1 MSLLKNPAAPSPVQA
16 SPSGHKTPE
25 TQHASASE
33 ATHSVANSAPAAGVS
48 VARSGRWFLAVGA
61 AATLT
66 HMAVFALL
74 EGRIWPELANGG
86 GFVAAFL
93 VSFVGHR
100 FLSFADTHTS
110 MGTSFVRFGLTA
122 LLGFAANELVF
133 VLLLRSAL
141 WPSWLALLAGLLV
154 AAAQTFVLSRYW
166 AFKR

>member
-1 MSLLKNPAAPSPVQA
+1 MTLFKKPADPSHSQA
-16 SPSGHKTPE
+16 SPSSRNTPQ
-25 TQHASASE
+25 TQQESALD
-33 ATHSVANSAPAAGVS
+33 ATNSVANNAQRPGVS

-61 AATLT
+61 TATLT

-74 EGRIWPELANGG
+74 EGRIWPEVANGG

-133 VLLLRSAL
+133 VLLLRSAN
-141 WPSWLALLAGLLV
+141 WPSWLALLAGLVV

>member
-1 MSLLKNPAAPSPVQA
+1 MNLLK
-16 SPSGHKTPE
+16 TP
-25 TQHASASE
+25 
-33 ATHSVANSAPAAGVS
+33 APADAAQTPGVS
-48 VARSGRWFLAVGA
+48 VARSGRWFLLVGV

-66 HMAVFALL
+66 HMAVFAVL
-74 EGRIWPELANGG
+74 EGRMWPELANGG

-93 VSFVGHR
+93 LSFVGHR

-110 MGTSFVRFGLTA
+110 LGTSFMRFGLTA
-122 LLGFAANELVF
+122 VLGFAANELVF
-133 VLLLRSAL
+133 VLLLRSMG